1 MSTIEEN
8 ETEVRIKQWVDDRM
22 TARDKFDIASIIEK
36 HPDHFS
42 SFDDF
47 VSHAVSMNLVWWSN
61 NPENMLGMLGKTL
74 VTEEQIKFVEDFTS
88 GKYNSEVANV
98 TQKDV
103 EREDEIVG
111 LDDTNQLGNK
121 LVSGKITGEGLE
133 YDGYPLL
140 FKFYSRILPAR
151 LSLAVLGNLISENK
165 PYAELEELQNKSY
178 YSVSAVADTIRV
190 FEDNKRNKKLS
201 TGMPLSDNK
210 ITDAKGRKNKK
221 NAINKV
227 ASSEF
232 KFKTQYVGK
241 VKNPKNSNKVFFEG
255 ILFVLG
261 LIRAENVKTKE
272 KKEKET
278 RIHITK
284 EGLEFL
290 RIENP
295 VLTALKE
302 KKKPSRAFSEAG
314 VEFLINLIKT
324 RKEVDLEKM
333 FCTNV
338 VETLR
343 TKTAVTS
350 DELDKVFV
358 KACQSWVSEN
368 SRREKDH
375 KIGES
380 LRLHKAEIEKPKK
393 KQKQTD
399 LQAWRVATMGRLSE
413 LGIVEWSIDNH
424 SQSTYSQGVNF
435 ELF

>member
-1 MSTIEEN
+1 
-8 ETEVRIKQWVDDRM
+8 
-22 TARDKFDIASIIEK
+22 
-36 HPDHFS
+36 HFS

-232 KFKTQYVGK
+232 KFK
-241 VKNPKNSNKVFFEG
+241 
-255 ILFVLG
+255 
-261 LIRAENVKTKE
+261 
-272 KKEKET
+272 
-278 RIHITK
+278 
-284 EGLEFL
+284 
-290 RIENP
+290 
-295 VLTALKE
+295 
-302 KKKPSRAFSEAG
+302 
-314 VEFLINLIKT
+314 
-324 RKEVDLEKM
+324 
-333 FCTNV
+333 
-338 VETLR
+338 
-343 TKTAVTS
+343 
-350 DELDKVFV
+350 
-358 KACQSWVSEN
+358 
-368 SRREKDH
+368 
-375 KIGES
+375 
-380 LRLHKAEIEKPKK
+380 
-393 KQKQTD
+393 
-399 LQAWRVATMGRLSE
+399 
-413 LGIVEWSIDNH
+413 
-424 SQSTYSQGVNF
+424 
-435 ELF
+435 